1 MDSINLRKETRTDA
15 NSSRLVSNAGRTH
28 KDDVKGRR
36 PLEMAHIKPNAAA
49 KSPSDSTNSSI
60 EVKCIRGFRG
70 TGKIHIRF
78 KPVF

>member
-15 NSSRLVSNAGRTH
+15 NSSRLVSNAGRIH
-28 KDDVKGRR
+28 KDDVKVRR

-49 KSPSDSTNSSI
+49 KSPSDSTNSSL

-78 KPVF
+78 EPVF